1 MPSDL
6 QYLTDEN
13 IEEIGAFMPH
23 HQPALRLT
31 LAYCR
36 HCISIPTGG
45 AMTHVEKMRFQAA
58 LQALRGTNSILLLS
72 LLAERSFD
80 EYSAGAEEGQATAT
94 GTE

>member
-13 IEEIGAFMPH
+13 VEEIGALLPH

-31 LAYCR
+31 LA
-36 HCISIPTGG
+36 HCTNITGG

-80 EYSAGAEEGQATAT
+80 EYSAGAEEGQVTAT